1 MRTTTYKALMEA
13 VAHGR
18 GALPE
23 DLAAVD
29 LARIAAALTRGY
41 RYVYDQPFTRPG
53 GGETP
58 TMAYIDLIKGNE
70 VAITAGKVLLSAVE
84 NGPAARFYTANPAT
98 DTLAVLLTE
107 THADQDGFYLAGAV
121 STGTVYARYVAA
133 PPPEFTHTAYD
144 AAAVYAVGA
153 RIYFATTGQQYRCLE
168 ITTAGQSPLTHPAKW
183 QETVLPAT
191 LQEATILYALS
202 TYMGS
207 EQERLQA
214 RELKAQ
220 AEALIDQ
227 LLARHTAQL

>member
-18 GALPE
+18 SALPE
-23 DLAAVD
+23 DLETKD
-29 LARIAAALTRGY
+29 LARIASALTRAY
-41 RYVYDQPFTRPG
+41 RYVFDQPFTRPSDIG
-53 GGETP
+53 TP
-58 TMAYIDLIKGNE
+58 TLAYIDLIKGDD
-70 VAITAGKVLLSAVE
+70 VTITDGKVLFTAIE

-98 DTLAVLLTE
+98 NTGAVALTE
-107 THADQDGFYLAGAV
+107 TYADQDGYYLTDGVA
-121 STGTVYARYVAA
+121 TGTIYARYVAA
-133 PPPEFTHTAYD
+133 PPPEFTHAAFD
-144 AAAVYAVGA
+144 ADATYAVGD
-153 RIYFATTGQQYRCLE
+153 RIYFAATGQQYQCLE
-168 ITTAGQSPLTHPAKW
+168 ATAAGQSPQTDAAKW
-183 QETVLPAT
+183 RETVLPAT

-220 AEALIDQ
+220 AEDLINQ